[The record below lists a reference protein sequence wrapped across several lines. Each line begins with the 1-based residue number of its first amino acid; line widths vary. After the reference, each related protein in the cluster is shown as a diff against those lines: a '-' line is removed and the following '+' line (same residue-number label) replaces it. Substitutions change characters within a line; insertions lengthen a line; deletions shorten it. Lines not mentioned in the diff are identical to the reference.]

1 MNIHVHIHAYPAYIN
16 TNAAACAPIHKSHNG
31 MLFFTFCE
39 FVVFSREFCDPINSV
54 TKQTK
59 TNRERTERL

>member
-1 MNIHVHIHAYPAYIN
+1 MNIHAHIRAYPAYTN

-39 FVVFSREFCDPINSV
+39 FVVFFSREFRDPINSV
-54 TKQTK
+54 TK
-59 TNRERTERL
+59 